1 MTRNPVK
8 IVLALGVLAL
18 AGILAL
24 YVDNTTLPIGE
35 KPRQFKDLGGKFDL
49 DSINGSVELDAYK
62 DNVVVL
68 YFGYLNC
75 AEVCPSS
82 MGVMSASFK
91 YLPEN
96 VYDKTQGFF
105 VSVDPERD
113 DLTSLNDFAQYFD
126 KRILG
131 LTGSKEEIQT
141 ITDQY
146 GVYID
151 LVDMSS
157 SELAYTVDH
166 ASRFYIIDPDG
177 QLVDSLSHSTTPI
190 ELAARIERALEEYN
204 ATTGNAS

>member
-1 MTRNPVK
+1 MIRNPVK

-35 KPRQFKDLGGKFDL
+35 KPRQFKDLGGKFHLNSASGSVDL
-49 DSINGSVELDAYK
+49 DEYK
-62 DNVVVL
+62 DKVVVL

-91 YLPEN
+91 YLSEEI
-96 VYDKTQGFF
+96 YDKTQGFF

-113 DLTSLNDFAQYFD
+113 DLESINEFAQYFD
-126 KRILG
+126 KQILG
-131 LTGSKEEIQT
+131 LTGTEEEIQA

-166 ASRFYIIDPDG
+166 ASRFYIIDPNG

-204 ATTGNAS
+204 SNTGNAS